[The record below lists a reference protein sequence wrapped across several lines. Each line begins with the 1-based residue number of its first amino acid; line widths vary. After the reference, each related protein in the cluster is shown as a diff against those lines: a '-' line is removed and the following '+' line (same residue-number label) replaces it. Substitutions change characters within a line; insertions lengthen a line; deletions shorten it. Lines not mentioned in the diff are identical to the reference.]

1 MPSFKGRRWKLLGL
15 SVVAIFAF
23 ASSAYVYWKIS
34 ASPSS
39 TLYVTAT
46 SPPLEL
52 RMELDKTEFQLN
64 ETITAHLFLKNI
76 DDKVIKMIFPWVG
89 NRFYFT
95 VKASN
100 GTLIYQSPRGVLQA
114 LDKATL
120 DPNEVVQASHEWPK
134 LRNILPNFDTP
145 VGELQSKPVPP
156 DSYMI
161 IGHTEASPT
170 LETPPITLTID

>member
-1 MPSFKGRRWKLLGL
+1 
-15 SVVAIFAF
+15 
-23 ASSAYVYWKIS
+23 
-34 ASPSS
+34 
-39 TLYVTAT
+39 
-46 SPPLEL
+46 
-52 RMELDKTEFQLN
+52 MELDKTEFQLN

-76 DDKVIKMIFPWVG
+76 DDKVIEMISMGWQQVLLH
-89 NRFYFT
+89 R
-95 VKASN
+95 
-100 GTLIYQSPRGVLQA
+100 QSVEWHTYLSVSTGVLQA

-156 DSYMI
+156 DSYRI
-161 IGHTEASPT
+161 IGYTEASPT